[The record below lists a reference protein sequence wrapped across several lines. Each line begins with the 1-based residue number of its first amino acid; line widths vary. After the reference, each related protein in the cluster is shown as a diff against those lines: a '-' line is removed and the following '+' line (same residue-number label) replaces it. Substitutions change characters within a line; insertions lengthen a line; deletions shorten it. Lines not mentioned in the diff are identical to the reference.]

1 MGRSKRPSLFLL
13 ATAMLGG
20 ILLIVGI
27 WESTVTGAI
36 HDIALS
42 IVLLALTGA
51 AARLAQRRGRSSTTA
66 P

>member
-1 MGRSKRPSLFLL
+1 
-13 ATAMLGG
+13 MLGG

-36 HDIALS
+36 HEIALG
-42 IVLLALTGA
+42 IVLLALTAA
-51 AARLAQRRGRSSTTA
+51 AARLAQRRSSSSATA